1 MMKQLTAKSPVGVI
15 GAGTM
20 GAGIAQ
26 VAAAAGH
33 PVFLYD
39 AKEGAAQAGKER
51 LSDGL
56 SRLVAKGKTSAQ
68 DAADLLERIRVVD
81 CLQALA
87 SASLVI
93 EAIVERLDIKQALFR
108 ELESICAADCILA
121 SNTSSISIT
130 AIGSAL
136 QRPENL
142 VGMHFFNPA
151 PIMKLVE
158 VISGLDTAS
167 AVAEQVLALATAWGK
182 EAVPAASTPGFIVNR
197 VARPFYA
204 EGLRVVQEGGSDC
217 ATFDALMREC
227 GGFRMGPFELMDL
240 IGHDV
245 NFAVTR
251 SVFEAFYHDPRF
263 LPSLLQQAL
272 VEAGHLG
279 RKSGKGFYD
288 YASDAMPAEPS
299 TAAPAAAPASI
310 LVAGDL
316 GVAEP
321 LLIRAEQAGIQVLRR
336 AGDGQIQVGE
346 AILRLTDGQYAS
358 TRAKR
363 EGCNNLLHYDLALDY
378 TACSRIA
385 LSPADQTSIQA
396 VQQAVGFFQAIG
408 ISVSLL
414 DDTPGSAVMRTVAM
428 LANAGVDAVN
438 QQVCLESA
446 VDTAMKSGVN
456 YPRGPIEWARKLGLE
471 QVLSV
476 LDNLAATYGE
486 DRYRASP
493 LLRRWAARSA

>member
-1 MMKQLTAKSPVGVI
+1 MMKQLTAKDSVGVI

-33 PVFLYD
+33 PVWLYD

-51 LSDGL
+51 LGDSL
-56 SRLVAKGKTSAQ
+56 SRLVAKGKTDAKE
-68 DAADLLERIRVVD
+68 AADLLERIRVVD
-81 CLQALA
+81 SLPAMA

-93 EAIVERLDIKQALFR
+93 EAIVERLEVKQALFR

-151 PIMKLVE
+151 PVMKLVE
-158 VISGLDTAS
+158 VISGLDTAN
-167 AVAEQVLALATAWGK
+167 AVVEQVLALATSWGK
-182 EAVPAASTPGFIVNR
+182 QAVTAASTPGFIVNR

-251 SVFEAFYHDPRF
+251 SVFEAFYQDPRF

-272 VEAGHLG
+272 VDAGHLG

-288 YASDAMPAEPS
+288 YVANTTASQPS
-299 TAAPAAAPASI
+299 TAAPAPAPAMIQAS
-310 LVAGDL
+310 GDL
-316 GVAEP
+316 GAAEA
-321 LLIRAEQAGIQVLRR
+321 LLLRAEQAGIQVLRC

-346 AILRLTDGQYAS
+346 ATLRLTDGRYAT
-358 TRAKR
+358 TRAAQ
-363 EGCNNLLHYDLALDY
+363 EGYSNLVHFDLALDY
-378 TACSRIA
+378 AACSRIA
-385 LSPADQTSIQA
+385 LSPADQASAWAI
-396 VQQAVGFFQAIG
+396 QQAVGFFQAIG

-414 DDTPGSAVMRTVAM
+414 DDIPGCAVMRTVAM

-438 QQVCLESA
+438 QQVCQESA

-471 QVLSV
+471 QVLQV
-476 LDNLAATYGE
+476 LDNLAASYGE